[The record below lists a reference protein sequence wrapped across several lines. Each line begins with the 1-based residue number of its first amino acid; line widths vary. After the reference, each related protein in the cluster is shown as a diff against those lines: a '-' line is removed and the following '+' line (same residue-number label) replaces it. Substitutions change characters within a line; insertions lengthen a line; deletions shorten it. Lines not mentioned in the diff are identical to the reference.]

1 MSAHLPVVAADAFT
15 HTSVDV
21 PAPALS
27 DSLLDAAGTEQQP
40 QPTEVEVR
48 RVQVQASTK
57 GSSGN
62 APALRDVLA
71 STQTYAALA
80 SEPDA
85 VSETPF
91 VLHSGINSSATDALD
106 GQTSGVADSSSLL
119 LRCWRKCS
127 SEQARI
133 YVACFWLLVFWVAN
147 NIYWYV
153 CHD

>member
-21 PAPALS
+21 QAAALS
-27 DSLLDAAGTEQQP
+27 DSLLDAAGTEQQQ
-40 QPTEVEVR
+40 QPLAVEVR

-62 APALRDVLA
+62 APALHDAVV
-71 STQTYAALA
+71 STQSYAALA
-80 SEPDA
+80 SEPNA
-85 VSETPF
+85 LSEAPF
-91 VLHSGINSSATDALD
+91 VLHNGINSSATDALD
-106 GQTSGVADSSSLL
+106 GQTNDAAGSSSLL
-119 LRCWRKCS
+119 RRCWRKCS

-147 NIYWYV
+147 NIYW
-153 CHD
+153 